1 MATVMFGTT
10 EQGTDREQIREN
22 RMESADAPKATAGQ
36 KGISSSTLKLIAA
49 FTMLIDHIGAAVL
62 GRLLAQSGYL
72 EIVYAS
78 DPNALAEW
86 SAEYGVLLGVYQV
99 MRMLGRLAFPIYCFL
114 LVEGFQRTKNTKKY
128 AFRLGI
134 FALVSEIPFDL
145 AFRGKLMDMGYQNI
159 FLTLLVGLLVMMGM
173 DAVSKIIKNGPVR
186 ILLCGL
192 ALAAGCGLVELL
204 HTDYGAIG
212 VICILVIYLF
222 RNNKPAQ
229 MAAGCASFAWELT
242 APLAF
247 IPIAFYNGERGLR
260 LKYFFYAFYPVHLLL
275 IYLVCCIMG
284 KGAIPPLM

>member
-10 EQGTDREQIREN
+10 EQGTEREQIREN
-22 RMESADAPKATAGQ
+22 RTESADAPEAKAGR
-36 KGISSSTLKLIAA
+36 KGISSSTLKLMAA
-49 FTMLIDHIGAAVL
+49 FTMLIDHISAAVL

-86 SAEYGVLLGVYQV
+86 SAEYGVLLGAYQV

-145 AFRGKLMDMGYQNI
+145 AFRGKLIDMGYQNI

-173 DAVSKIIKNGPVR
+173 DALSKIVKNGLAR

-204 HTDYGAIG
+204 HTDYGAVG
-212 VICILVIYLF
+212 VICILVLYLF

-242 APLAF
+242 APLSF
-247 IPIAFYNGERGLR
+247 IPIAFYSGERGLR
-260 LKYFFYAFYPVHLLL
+260 LKYFFYAFYPLHLLL
-275 IYLVCCIMG
+275 IYLICCIMG
-284 KGAIPPLM
+284 MGAIPPLM